1 MGEELFLLESDL
13 LFSSR
18 IEGAASRFGLK
29 VKIMVTVDQLQQAL
43 EESVPKVLLLD
54 LDALPAVDRSLAGP
68 LQGRCK
74 LIGYYSHADFKI
86 ASQALASGFE
96 MIIPRR
102 TFVQK
107 LNEIF
112 ADISS
117 S

>member
-1 MGEELFLLESDL
+1 MGGELFVLEPDL

-18 IEGAASRFGLK
+18 IEGAASRSGLK

-43 EESVPKVLLLD
+43 EESVPKGLLVNLDVL
-54 LDALPAVDRSLAGP
+54 PGVDRSLAGL

-74 LIGYYSHADFKI
+74 LIGYYSHVDSKI
-86 ASQALASGFE
+86 ASQALTSGFE

-102 TFVQK
+102 TFVDK
-107 LNEIF
+107 LNEIL

>member
-1 MGEELFLLESDL
+1 MGGELFLLESDL

-18 IEGAASRFGLK
+18 IESAASRAGLK
-29 VKIMVTVDQLQQAL
+29 VKIMVTVDQLQKAL
-43 EESVPKVLLLD
+43 EESVPKALLVN
-54 LDALPAVDRSLAGP
+54 LDALPGVDRSLAGL

-74 LIGYYSHADFKI
+74 LIGYYSHADSKV

-102 TFVQK
+102 KFVDK